1 MCFLTLH
8 ISRCVSGGV
17 VHLPVPLCAAVY
29 PADTR
34 SDFTRSEGRDHI
46 LRLSGHRSV
55 KGFTG
60 KSSSPDPVF
69 LKRSSGGSRIF

>member
-1 MCFLTLH
+1 MTLH

-17 VHLPVPLCAAVY
+17 VHVPVPLCAAVY

-34 SDFTRSEGRDHI
+34 GNFTRSEGGDHI

-60 KSSSPDPVF
+60 KNTSADPVF
-69 LKRSSGGSRIF
+69 LKGAVADPGFLR